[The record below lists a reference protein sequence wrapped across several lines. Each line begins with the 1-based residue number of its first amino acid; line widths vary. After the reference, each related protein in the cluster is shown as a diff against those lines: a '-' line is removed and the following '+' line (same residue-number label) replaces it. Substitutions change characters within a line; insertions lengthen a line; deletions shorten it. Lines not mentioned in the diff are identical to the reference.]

1 MRRYSSRRLVSPL
14 IAGAAVAAGAAC
26 GSRRAQEPRPPV
38 IVVLDER
45 EGRLSAALGRHVT
58 VDDQPIADSLTATPD
73 RAHRALVAA
82 YSGLG
87 IADVI
92 ANPTSG
98 LVAIAEHRVR
108 GTFARER
115 PSRFISCGTTL
126 TGPRADEDLVLLTVV
141 SRLRPAGPAASV
153 VETRVV
159 ATATDTRGT
168 GARQPCTTTGQLET
182 RLHAAA
188 KAALGS

>member
-1 MRRYSSRRLVSPL
+1 MRQYTTSRTLLALTLVGTGL
-14 IAGAAVAAGAAC
+14 GGVAC
-26 GSRRAQEPRPPV
+26 GSRQAAAARPPV

-58 VDDQPIADSLTATPD
+58 IDDQPIADSLAAAPD

-87 IADVI
+87 IPDVI

-126 TGPRADEDLVLLTVV
+126 TGARADEDLVLLTVV
-141 SRLRPAGPAASV
+141 SRLRPAGPSTTI

-159 ATATDTRGT
+159 ATSTDTRGT
-168 GARQPCTTTGQLET
+168 GARQACTTTGQLEV
-182 RLHAAA
+182 RLHGAA

>member
-1 MRRYSSRRLVSPL
+1 MIDSRRGGACLVAL
-14 IAGAAVAAGAAC
+14 AATLAGTAAC
-26 GSRRAQEPRPPV
+26 ASRRAPDARPPV

-58 VDDQPIADSLTATPD
+58 VDDRPIADSLAAAPD

-87 IADVI
+87 IPDVI
-92 ANPTSG
+92 ANPTTG

-115 PSRFISCGTTL
+115 PSRFLSCGTTL

-141 SRLRPAGPAASV
+141 SRLRPAGPAASI

-159 ATATDTRGT
+159 ATSTDTRGT
-168 GARQPCTTTGQLET
+168 GARQPCTTTGQLEA
-182 RLHAAA
+182 RLHQAA
-188 KAALGS
+188 KEALGS